1 MKKQEGS
8 IPWKNYR
15 LVYIGISDK
24 GKVRQINEDAFL
36 ISPENHLFCVA
47 DGMGGHSAGDVAS
60 RLTLESMAEFCH
72 CYGQAQE
79 MSLKSEASI
88 PGSAPELLEKAIQY
102 ANLQVYK
109 AAAGRLMGSTVV
121 AACFTD
127 KNLLVAHVGD
137 SRVYQL
143 RNGTLRQI
151 TEDHSLVYELY
162 KQGSISYDEMQ
173 THPKRNIITRAI
185 GPDEKVKISQTGVD
199 TTAGDLYLLCS
210 DGLTSM
216 LDNATIAS
224 ILTSDLSLSQK
235 AITLVDRSNDAAG
248 NDNITVLLIAIE

>member
-1 MKKQEGS
+1 MKKLEGS

-24 GKVRQINEDAFL
+24 GKIRQINEDDFL

-47 DGMGGHSAGDVAS
+47 DGMGGHAAGDVAS
-60 RLTLESMAEFCH
+60 RLTLESMAEFFRG
-72 CYGQAQE
+72 YDQTQSISSGP
-79 MSLKSEASI
+79 EASI
-88 PGSAPELLEKAIQY
+88 SGSDPELLEKAIQY

-109 AAAGRLMGSTVV
+109 AAYGQLMGSTVV

-127 KNLLVAHVGD
+127 KNLIIAHVGD
-137 SRVYQL
+137 SRAYQL
-143 RNGTLRQI
+143 RNGTLKQI

-173 THPKRNIITRAI
+173 THPKRNIITQAI
-185 GPDEKVKISQTGVD
+185 GPDEKVKISQTAVD
-199 TTAGDLYLLCS
+199 TSDGDLYLLCS

-216 LDNATIAS
+216 LDNAMIAA
-224 ILTSDLSLSQK
+224 ILTSDLSLPQK
-235 AITLVDRSNDAAG
+235 AVTLVDRSNEAAG